1 MIFRYRLIGL
11 FCLIPILSFAQVQY
25 SNNEASFR
33 VSQQA
38 GQYLV
43 KCTLK
48 RDVAGSRSLKRA
60 QNRLRLRA
68 VDLVGNYIIFKSTDV
83 DIPDKDRLFGAFVD
97 YSNLM
102 FRAQVEK
109 FSTGQWDFC
118 DGARCITFTCDQS
131 DFTIDQKQ
139 YPEEFDFSAIMMM
152 DFRKNKTIEGACRI
166 FSSGLSGPGETL
178 DMEMLFLSGNAPLD
192 QTTGQLQ
199 KLSPAGRLESS
210 LFGTD
215 SLMQS
220 LVVADTARI
229 AGGCE
234 FGEMIRAKVLFT
246 AAGISLKDSIYEI
259 YLDDLA
265 ACDDL
270 WYRVQYFSA
279 LHRDVSDFY
288 GLEEATVFDVIGAYP
303 VALDVFGLRIGYGGK
318 YYDRALE
325 AFGRD
330 EIENALEL
338 LRDEINF
345 SGVTPEALNLTGAC
359 YRLLDRPAKAL
370 PYLLLAFYL
379 DRETT
384 YLSGNTC
391 LCLDALKY
399 EEISEIAEYFIN
411 NPKTDNWSKTQISNR
426 LNQ

>member
-11 FCLIPILSFAQVQY
+11 FCLIPILSFAQLQY

-43 KCTLK
+43 ECTLK

-68 VDLVGNYIIFKSTDV
+68 VDLVGNYIIFNGLDV
-83 DIPDKDRLFGAFVD
+83 DFPDKDRLFGAFVD
-97 YSNLM
+97 YNNLM

-109 FSTGQWDFC
+109 FSPGQWDFC
-118 DGARCITFTCDQS
+118 DGARCITFTCDRS
-131 DFTIDQKQ
+131 DFTIEQKQ

-152 DFRKNKTIEGACRI
+152 DFRRNKSIDGACRI
-166 FSSGLSGPGETL
+166 FSAGFSGPDETL
-178 DMEMLFLSGNAPLD
+178 DTEMLFLSGNASLD
-192 QTTGQLQ
+192 ETSIKLQ
-199 KLSPAGRLESS
+199 KLNPGGRLESS
-210 LFGTD
+210 LFGND

-220 LVVADTARI
+220 LAVADTLPI
-229 AGGCE
+229 AGGCD
-234 FGEMIRAKVLFT
+234 FGEMIRSKILFT
-246 AAGISLKDSIYEI
+246 AAGILSKDSIYQV
-259 YLDDLA
+259 YLDKLS
-265 ACDDL
+265 ACDNL

-279 LHRDVSDFY
+279 LQRDVSDFY
-288 GLEEATVFDVIGAYP
+288 GLEEATVFDVIGTYP

-318 YYDRALE
+318 YYNMALE

-345 SGVTPEALNLTGAC
+345 LGVTPEALNLTGAC

-391 LCLDALKY
+391 LCLDALNY
-399 EEISEIAEYFIN
+399 EEISEIAKYFMN
-411 NPKTDNWSKTQISNR
+411 NPKTDYWSKTQITNL